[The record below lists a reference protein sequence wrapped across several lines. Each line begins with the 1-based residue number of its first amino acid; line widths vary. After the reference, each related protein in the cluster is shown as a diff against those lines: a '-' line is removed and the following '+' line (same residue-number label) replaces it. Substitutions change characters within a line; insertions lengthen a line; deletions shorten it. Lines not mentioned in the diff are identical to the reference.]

1 LKLNGW
7 QRIWVILAVPWLLF
21 VLFRLFDWVV
31 VQGWALDANDWL
43 TMILLLIAPFG
54 VYIFV
59 LLARRLALW
68 VIKGFRGA

>member
-21 VLFRLFDWVV
+21 VLFRLFDWVF
-31 VQGWALDANDWL
+31 VQDFTLDASDWGF
-43 TMILLLIAPFG
+43 MILLLIAPFG

-68 VIKGFRGA
+68 VIEGFRGA